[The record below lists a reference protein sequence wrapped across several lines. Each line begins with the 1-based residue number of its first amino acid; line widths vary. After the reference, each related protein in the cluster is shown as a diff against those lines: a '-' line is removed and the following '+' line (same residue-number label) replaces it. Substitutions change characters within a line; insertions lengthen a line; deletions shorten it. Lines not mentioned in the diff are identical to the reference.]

1 MKVQRITSYEQFSK
15 VFGPLDEEETQSL
28 SSIKA
33 GDESKVEINDQK
45 TADGKIIPAQE
56 ILGQII
62 ASDTE
67 GDFKKYFYDKY
78 GTTKFDTETMS
89 QMVQNYQDYM
99 AEVAIDDKE
108 KEKEEE
114 KGGDEEGSSEG
125 GDEGGGDEDPLA
137 GLDI

>member
-1 MKVQRITSYEQFSK
+1 MKLQRITSYEQFSK
-15 VFGPLDEEETQSL
+15 VFGPLDEEEKQSL

-45 TADGKIIPAQE
+45 TSDSTIISAQE
-56 ILGQII
+56 ILGQIL

-78 GTTKFDTETMS
+78 GTTKFDTETMG
-89 QMVQNYQDYM
+89 QMVKNYQDYM
-99 AEVAIDDKE
+99 TEVAVDDKE

-114 KGGDEEGSSEG
+114 KGGGDEGSSEG
-125 GDEGGGDEDPLA
+125 GDEGGDDEDPLA

>member
-1 MKVQRITSYEQFSK
+1 MKLQRITSYEQFSK
-15 VFGPLDEEETQSL
+15 VFSSLDEEEKQSL

-45 TADGKIIPAQE
+45 TADGKIISAQE

-89 QMVQNYQDYM
+89 QMVKDYQEYM
-99 AEVAIDDKE
+99 TEVAVDDKE
-108 KEKEEE
+108 KEEEEE

-125 GDEGGGDEDPLA
+125 GDEGGDDEDPLA

>member
-1 MKVQRITSYEQFSK
+1 MKLQRITSYEQFTK
-15 VFGPLDEEETQSL
+15 VFGPISEEKKESL

-45 TADGKIIPAQE
+45 TTDGKIISAQE

-62 ASDTE
+62 ASATE

-78 GTTKFDTETMS
+78 GTTKFDTETLG
-89 QMVQNYQDYM
+89 QMVKNYQDYM
-99 AEVAIDDKE
+99 TEVAVDDKE

-114 KGGDEEGSSEG
+114 KKGDG
-125 GDEGGGDEDPLA
+125 EGGGDDEDPLA
-137 GLDI
+137 GLDV

>member
-1 MKVQRITSYEQFSK
+1 MKVHRIKTYEQFRE
-15 VFGPLDEEETQSL
+15 VFGSLDEKKESL

-33 GDESKVEINDQK
+33 GEESKVEVSDQK
-45 TADGKIIPAQE
+45 TADGKVISAQE

-62 ASDTE
+62 ASATE

-89 QMVQNYQDYM
+89 QMVKNYQDYM
-99 AEVAIDDKE
+99 AEIAVDDKE

-114 KGGDEEGSSEG
+114 K
-125 GDEGGGDEDPLA
+125 EGGGDDEDPLA
-137 GLDI
+137 GLDV

>member
-1 MKVQRITSYEQFSK
+1 MKLQRITSYEQFSK
-15 VFGPLDEEETQSL
+15 VFGPLDEEEKQSL

-45 TADGKIIPAQE
+45 TSDGTIISAQE
-56 ILGQII
+56 ILGQIL

-78 GTTKFDTETMS
+78 GTTKFDTETMG
-89 QMVQNYQDYM
+89 QMVKNYQDYM
-99 AEVAIDDKE
+99 TEVAVDDKE

-114 KGGDEEGSSEG
+114 KGGGDEGSSEG
-125 GDEGGGDEDPLA
+125 GDEGGDDEDPLA